1 MFKTLRD
8 LWRRLTT
15 KSTAIPM
22 NSTIGPTLANN
33 LPLVSSHIDNSA
45 SLIFMDTETTGLNQ
59 NGTDEVLEIAI
70 VSDDG
75 RTLLNTLVR
84 PLKNSVWSQAQAIHG
99 ISPKDVENAP
109 TWDSLLPKVAEIC
122 AGKTIVVY
130 NAPFD
135 TSFFPGGFFTSVVC
149 AMRRYTEVC
158 PDGTM
163 WTKLSDAAT
172 ASGYAPTGNY
182 HRALSDAL
190 ACRHI
195 WKFGIPALEKNYPPI
210 INSRIAAKII
220 AETGEHIPLV
230 FNNVFAEQLR
240 FVTANDRCKFW
251 TKDDRQEINIYRPGT
266 LGGKGK
272 IAYLTKAENPELARQ
287 LAAGFEIDLLLRE
300 RDGDTLRF
308 EVVTKPNRKTPTVMT
323 LPATTKTYSE
333 IDNDIYQC
341 FIAHRSGMSNVIG
354 SWEDFQTVE
363 NEMALICKEKGGRYY
378 KSKAKGAKFAI
389 IFSPYAQTAN
399 DVLRLQQE
407 GYKVT
412 SFDRAV
418 AFFQLQS
425 MWDCQQYVDH
435 VKSLNSNIN
444 TFG

>member
-287 LAAGFEIDLLLRE
+287 LAAGYEIDLLLRE

-399 DVLRLQQE
+399 DVLRLQQ
-407 GYKVT
+407 
-412 SFDRAV
+412 DR
-418 AFFQLQS
+418 
-425 MWDCQQYVDH
+425 
-435 VKSLNSNIN
+435 KSVV
-444 TFG
+444 